1 MNIFRKLFL
10 KLAGGSPKE
19 DYKTIVE
26 QCKLERKEKG
36 VLNGTLRRIRTSI
49 YFGSQCPMCRRT
61 YKIHIDITKPLKDEK
76 RPVQPAHCMHCRK
89 RPMLWWFSMFEITSI
104 KEVDAKK
111 INE

>member
-1 MNIFRKLFL
+1 MNIFRRLL
-10 KLAGGSPKE
+10 LNLAGGSPREKYIE
-19 DYKTIVE
+19 
-26 QCKLERKEKG
+26 LRKDNA
-36 VLNGTLRRIRTSI
+36 VLNGTLRRIQTSI
-49 YFGSQCPMCRRT
+49 SFGSQCPMCRRT

-76 RPVQPAHCMHCRK
+76 RPVQPAHCPYCKH